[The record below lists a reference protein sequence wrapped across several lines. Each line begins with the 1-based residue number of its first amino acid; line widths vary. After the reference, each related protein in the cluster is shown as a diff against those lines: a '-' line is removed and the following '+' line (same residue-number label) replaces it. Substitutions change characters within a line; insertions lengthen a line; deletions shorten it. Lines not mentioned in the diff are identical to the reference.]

1 MKLGAIAGATLAAFV
16 LGGCALTQGASDTP
30 FDPAACY
37 EREFS
42 VYFDG
47 LDTRLSREAREVI
60 DAAGHSVRGCRI
72 EQVRIVGS
80 ADTTG
85 GDEVSEE
92 VSIERARTIADYLS
106 RTVGWPRDKFTLAA
120 TGDRGAV
127 TEEGLNRPMRRR
139 GRVIVTALAPDSAVP
154 PPPPALPPP
163 PAPAS

>member
-1 MKLGAIAGATLAAFV
+1 MKLGAFASAVLASFV
-16 LGGCALTQGASDTP
+16 LGGCAMMQGASDAP

-47 LDTRLSREAREVI
+47 LDTRLSREARDVI
-60 DAAGHSVRGCRI
+60 DAAGHSVHGCRI
-72 EQVRIVGS
+72 EHVRIVGL
-80 ADTTG
+80 ADATG

-106 RTVGWPRDKFTLAA
+106 RTVGWPRDKFELAA

-127 TEEGLNRPMRRR
+127 TDEGLNRPMRRR
-139 GRVIVTALAPDSAVP
+139 GRVVVTAVAPTP
-154 PPPPALPPP
+154 PPPP